1 MANTGLNGGGTSPDA
16 IRRQTERILA
26 SETFAGSERLS
37 RFLRFAVETT
47 LQGQGDQIKEY
58 LVGREV
64 FDRSDDYDPRLDPI
78 VRVEA
83 RRLRSKLDE
92 YYAGPGRQDRL
103 RIQFRKGSYAPFVE
117 VADEASPGPGVP
129 AAPSRRWIIAGAG
142 VAIVLVV
149 GALILSRPAPSGQ
162 RIAVAP
168 ASWLQWNASEP
179 NAFEE
184 SLVERLT
191 ADLAGR
197 SAIQVV
203 SWPSVLPYKGA
214 RKTVEEIAAQLRAPQ
229 IAIISGRAE
238 GDEVRVW
245 LHLVEGSSGRKEWAA
260 EYRRR
265 LHDPAGTQ
273 AELARVIGEELTAHL
288 RNQSNR

>member
-1 MANTGLNGGGTSPDA
+1 MPNAGLHGGGTSPDA
-16 IRRQTERILA
+16 VRLQTERILA

-37 RFLRFAVETT
+37 RFLRFTVETT

-64 FDRSDDYDPRLDPI
+64 FDRNDDYDPRLDPI

-117 VADEASPGPGVP
+117 LADVASPGVYATSG
-129 AAPSRRWIIAGAG
+129 PSRRWLIAAGG
-142 VAIVLVV
+142 VAVVLAA
-149 GALILSRPAPSGQ
+149 GALILSRPTPARE

-168 ASWLQWNASEP
+168 ASWLQWNAEAP

-184 SLVERLT
+184 ALAERLT
-191 ADLAGR
+191 AHLAGR
-197 SAIQVV
+197 SAVQVV

-214 RKTVEEIAAQLRAPQ
+214 RKTAEEIATQLRAAK
-229 IAIISGRAE
+229 IVFVSSRAD
-238 GDEVRVW
+238 GGEV
-245 LHLVEGSSGRKEWAA
+245 LV
-260 EYRRR
+260 
-265 LHDPAGTQ
+265 
-273 AELARVIGEELTAHL
+273 
-288 RNQSNR
+288 